1 MSKNKNKNKAK
12 FEFFNI
18 GTGKGSSVLDVINA
32 FEKATNKK
40 VDYKIVDRRPG
51 DVTSAYADTSLANNE
66 LGWKAK
72 LGLEEALASSWK
84 WQESLK

>member
-1 MSKNKNKNKAK
+1 MKNKNKAK
-12 FEFFNI
+12 CEFFNI

-32 FEKATNKK
+32 FERATNKK
-40 VDYKIVDRRPG
+40 VDYKIVDRRAG

-66 LGWKAK
+66 LGWKAE

>member
-1 MSKNKNKNKAK
+1 MKNKNKEK

-40 VDYKIVDRRPG
+40 VVYKIVARRAG

-66 LGWKAK
+66 LGWKAE
-72 LGLEEALASSWK
+72 LDLEEALASSWK